1 MDGLETDATAD
12 LLNEVKSFL
21 TTEQMGVFKAA
32 VAKGRSAAAQFTF
45 VSRPQNGAARL
56 VMQSGMDVQ
65 VAGLSIP
72 PEQRLKAM
80 AAVERFKSR
89 IRPGDEERAAL
100 IEAMKGIL
108 SDEERDNFRAAL
120 ERRPLVKSDRFT
132 FSQVVSVGGVVDRAV
147 FVTPPAPEPGR

>member
-1 MDGLETDATAD
+1 
-12 LLNEVKSFL
+12 
-21 TTEQMGVFKAA
+21 
-32 VAKGRSAAAQFTF
+32 
-45 VSRPQNGAARL
+45 
-56 VMQSGMDVQ
+56 MDVQ